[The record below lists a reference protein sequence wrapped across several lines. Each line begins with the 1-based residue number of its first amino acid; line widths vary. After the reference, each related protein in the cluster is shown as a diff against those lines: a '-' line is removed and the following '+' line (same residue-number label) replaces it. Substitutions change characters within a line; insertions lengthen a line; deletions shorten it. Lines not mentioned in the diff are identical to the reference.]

1 MKTEQQQNARDLY
14 LQTDKTQAEIAEIL
28 NVDRK
33 TVYLWCKKGRWEEMK
48 IAARQMPRAILH
60 DIYNHIEQV
69 NKRIRERE
77 DKCPKMKEIEKLR
90 KLTNMTKLFVN
101 KHIGSYIEVFEEL
114 THFIAGRDYELCK
127 KVTQYADQYVQGT
140 FGDDENFYVDKRVA
154 ENVST
159 VITNLAKQ
167 KKAEEQEEKTK
178 QQTEGTP
185 GSEPGSS
192 SNVSGMQRMR
202 VCNAPLIN
210 PLSSSNVS
218 RMQWIRVCNAPL
230 INQPNNTS
238 GPLPPAEKY
247 TITTEVG
254 QNGAFLQTQQNEDNP
269 LTDNDSEAAPDT
281 TKCPISDE
289 KEIKDSGVI
298 STDTPKSAPEI
309 VEENTAA
316 YYATLPPAQR
326 PAPFREGNIIWINHP
341 KDLDDYEHR
350 MRMSDIVRYYPDM
363 DPSLRWNRL

>member
-90 KLTNMTKLFVN
+90 KLTNMTKQYVN

-167 KKAEEQEEKTK
+167 KKADEQEGKTK
-178 QQTEGTP
+178 QETDAPES
-185 GSEPGSS
+185 SEPT
-192 SNVSGMQRMR
+192 
-202 VCNAPLIN
+202 AT
-210 PLSSSNVS
+210 
-218 RMQWIRVCNAPL
+218 
-230 INQPNNTS
+230 TS
-238 GPLPPAEKY
+238 EAETATCPLPSENCP
-247 TITTEVG
+247 EVG
-254 QNGAFLQTQQNEDNP
+254 QNGAFYQTQQNDDNP
-269 LTDNDSEAAPDT
+269 LTDNDSEADSDPA
-281 TKCPISDE
+281 KCPIFDE
-289 KEIKDSGVI
+289 KYKR
-298 STDTPKSAPEI
+298 K
-309 VEENTAA
+309 NK
-316 YYATLPPAQR
+316 
-326 PAPFREGNIIWINHP
+326 PFILS
-341 KDLDDYEHR
+341 KQ
-350 MRMSDIVRYYPDM
+350 SV
-363 DPSLRWNRL
+363 

>member
-185 GSEPGSS
+185 GSEPRSS

-210 PLSSSNVS
+210 PLRSTFGT
-218 RMQWIRVCNAPL
+218 APMHL
-230 INQPNNTS
+230 
-238 GPLPPAEKY
+238 LPAENYPTPAK
-247 TITTEVG
+247 VG
-254 QNGAFLQTQQNEDNP
+254 QNGAFYQTQQNEDNP
-269 LTDNDSEAAPDT
+269 LTNNDSEVTVDT
-281 TKCPISDE
+281 KKCPISDE
-289 KEIKDSGVI
+289 KEIKDNGEIPSAAP
-298 STDTPKSAPEI
+298 SSAPEI
-309 VEENTAA
+309 VAENTAA
-316 YYATLPPAQR
+316 YYATLLPAQR

-341 KDLDDYEHR
+341 KDLAGYEHHIR
-350 MRMSDIVRYYPDM
+350 PGDTVRYYPN
-363 DPSLRWNRL
+363 PYK